1 MSKTKKI
8 FSIALAILLCLQLLL
23 VPTFADGETTEDTT
37 TVTGKYTTADNLPA
51 IYGAG
56 ELLDDFENV
65 TLTDATSVASTQ
77 TNTILFA
84 EQNYY
89 NTKFSTVDAATY
101 GTYGNNALK
110 VSVAQPPN
118 GFMIKVN
125 DGGYNYAQK
134 LKTKELAFYVN
145 IPSQTVENDTTKG
158 DAETYPD
165 GKYGIFLIST
175 DTKNQFNVTE
185 AIHNN
190 YTVTYY
196 FTSGEKLVMKNQS
209 GIYALD
215 SSGNATTSGFK
226 GYVSVD
232 LTDTQASEYKYL
244 FFKRRAPW
252 EGKTLY
258 FDDFRLVDSDV
269 FLPYATIQ
277 DFDAIEAASGL
288 KGKHTSSAGLWVNGS
303 ADPDVNIV
311 DTGAAEGTTSLQFK
325 TTKWGAICMN
335 LKLKSSS
342 AHKGIAFYVDIP
354 ASGWYGT
361 PKFTLGFSKNYWD
374 TSAAESLGSATY
386 TYYFEDGSVLVKYG
400 DDGIYPYDK
409 NGNITAGQS
418 FTGYVSIYYGNND
431 LSTNPYLH
439 ITVPADN
446 SSALQQSGGYIY
458 LDDFRFCDYNTVED
472 LVSGDAYY
480 VNDTAIPVQKVGDTA
495 TLSVMTNL
503 ASLGMARNADGI
515 AALRNVMLGYTTAAA
530 KHNVNGEGEV
540 DIRDL
545 VALYTLAAQ

>member
-1 MSKTKKI
+1 MSKSKKL
-8 FSIALAILLCLQLLL
+8 FSIALAVLLALHLLL
-23 VPTFADGETTEDTT
+23 IPTFAEGETA
-37 TVTGKYTTADNLPA
+37 TGKYTTADNLPL

-56 ELLDDFENV
+56 ESLDDFEDV
-65 TLTDATSVASTQ
+65 TLNDVNKVSD
-77 TNTILFA
+77 TNTILLA
-84 EQNYY
+84 DQNY
-89 NTKFSTVDAATY
+89 NGTKFTTVSASDY
-101 GTYGNNALK
+101 GTYGSNALK
-110 VSVAQPPN
+110 VSVAQPPS

-125 DGGYNYAQK
+125 DGGYSYGEK

-145 IPSQTVENDTTKG
+145 IPSQTIDATSKNDIT
-158 DAETYPD
+158 TYPD
-165 GKYGIFLIST
+165 NKYGIFLIST
-175 DTKNQFNVTE
+175 NTKNQFNVTE
-185 AIHNN
+185 KIHKN

-209 GIYALD
+209 GIYAFD
-215 SSGNATTSGFK
+215 VNGNAATSGFK

-244 FFKRRAPW
+244 FFKRQAPW

-269 FLPYATIQ
+269 FMPYATIQ
-277 DFDAIEAASGL
+277 NFEAIDAASNL
-288 KGKHTSSAGLWVNGS
+288 KGQHNSNAGLWVNS
-303 ADPDVNIV
+303 SCDPDVNIV
-311 DTGAAEGTTSLQFK
+311 DTGAAQGTTALQFK

-342 AHKGIAFYVDIP
+342 IHNGIAFYVSIP

-374 TSAAESLGSATY
+374 TSAKENLNSAIY
-386 TYYFEDGSVLVKYG
+386 TYYFEDGSTLVKYG

-409 NGNITAGQS
+409 NGNITSGQP
-418 FTGYVSIYYGNND
+418 FTGYVSVYYGNNN

-439 ITVPADN
+439 ITVPEDN

-458 LDDFRFCDYNTVED
+458 LDDFRFCDYKTVD
-472 LVSGDAYY
+472 DIVSGDAYY
-480 VNDTAIPVQKVGDTA
+480 IGNNAIPVQKVGDTA

-503 ASLGMARNADGI
+503 AKLGMARNADGI
-515 AALRNVMLGYTTAAA
+515 EALRNVILGYTTAAD
-530 KHNVNGEGEV
+530 KHNVNGIDGT

-545 VALYTLAAQ
+545 VALYKLSAS